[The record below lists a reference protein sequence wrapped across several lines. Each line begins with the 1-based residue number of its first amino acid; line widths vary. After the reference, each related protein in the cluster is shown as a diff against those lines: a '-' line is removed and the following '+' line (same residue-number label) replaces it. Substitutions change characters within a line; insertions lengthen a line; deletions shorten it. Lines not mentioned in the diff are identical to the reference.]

1 MSERGLL
8 RGIEVTLA
16 AAALFLAVLGL
27 TLLPLTSPLYV
38 RTMVRAVDAESLTG
52 LGTEGT
58 LKAAETVRRF
68 VLDPNAPDLPEQIG
82 GQPAFDAAASSH
94 LVDVGDVLVPAR
106 ILTLVAAVLAVA
118 WLVVRRKRRALL
130 ASTLRAAAIALLA
143 GIAIAAVVG
152 LSDFDSFFTWFHGLF
167 FAEGTWVFPVDALL
181 IRVFPLPF
189 WMASAGAWAV
199 LVFMSCVLLFICAQQ
214 LRVHAQTNGV

>member
-1 MSERGLL
+1 MPERSLL
-8 RGIEVTLA
+8 RGVEIALA

-38 RTMVRAVDAESLTG
+38 RTMVRAVDAERLTG
-52 LGTEGT
+52 LGAEGT
-58 LKAAETVRRF
+58 LEAAETVRRF
-68 VLDPNAPDLPEQIG
+68 VLDPNAPDLPERIG
-82 GQPAFDAAASSH
+82 GQPAFDTAASSH
-94 LVDVGDVLVPAR
+94 LVDVRDVLVPAR
-106 ILTLVAAVLAVA
+106 TLTLVAAALTAV
-118 WLVVRRKRRALL
+118 WLCVRRKRHELIAP
-130 ASTLRAAAIALLA
+130 ALRAAAAALLA
-143 GIAIAAVVG
+143 GLALAAVVG

-167 FAEGTWVFPVDALL
+167 FAEGTWVFPVDALI

-214 LRVHAQTNGV
+214 LRIHAQTNGV